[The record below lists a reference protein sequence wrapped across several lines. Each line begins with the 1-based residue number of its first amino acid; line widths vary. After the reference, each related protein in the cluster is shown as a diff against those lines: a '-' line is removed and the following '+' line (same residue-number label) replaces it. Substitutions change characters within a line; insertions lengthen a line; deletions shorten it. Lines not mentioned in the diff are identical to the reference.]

1 MNPDFHPIVNGIYL
15 LLGVQLISVAIVQ
28 LILGPK
34 KQVYL
39 SLLCLIM
46 GMWFFRRFFWEH
58 WGNNALGI
66 ILVGGYKE
74 VFIGPLIYF
83 YIHSK
88 WKSVS
93 TKQLLVHFSIPAVLY
108 LRYIVMR
115 IGFSEV
121 YFAHSLLNHWLLVS
135 FLVVS
140 YTTYYVLCLKD
151 IKVGLEPSLLR
162 RAYLRT
168 KWFFF
173 SVFTFQLMGIFLT
186 ILSTLAQGKES
197 DFWTYLN
204 GTLIYYFD
212 WAIETPYHIAM
223 SVYVVIYSLFEMPYL
238 RKLIMGNQM
247 QVRKEEVGENVSDKI
262 AFRFIKEKLFTQSD
276 LNLNKSLEVLD
287 ISRQDFS
294 NYLKLEGHESFSA
307 FVNGLRVAEFK
318 RLVENKEYLKYDLV
332 SLAELAGFNSKAT
345 FNRVFKTL
353 EGNTP
358 KEFVKSIQNKGQ
370 NGGDSKPN
378 TE

>member
-34 KQVYL
+34 KQIYL

-83 YIHSK
+83 YIRSK
-88 WKSVS
+88 WKSIRA
-93 TKQLLVHFSIPAVLY
+93 KQLFIHFSIPTVLY
-108 LRYIVMR
+108 LRYVVMR
-115 IGFSEV
+115 IGFSET

-151 IKVGLEPSLLR
+151 IKVGLKPGLLR
-162 RAYLRT
+162 KAYLRT

-197 DFWTYLN
+197 NFWIYLN
-204 GTLIYYFD
+204 GTIIYYFD
-212 WAIETPYHIAM
+212 WVIETPYHIAM

-238 RKLIMGNQM
+238 KKLILSNQV
-247 QVRKEEVGENVSDKI
+247 QPKKDEVAKSVFEKINSD
-262 AFRFIKEKLFTQSD
+262 FIEEKLFVQPEM
-276 LNLNKSLEVLD
+276 NLNKSLYTLG

-294 NYLKLEGHESFSA
+294 NYLKVSGYDNFSG
-307 FVNGLRVAEFK
+307 FINELRVLEFK
-318 RLVENKEYLKYDLV
+318 RLVGNKEYLKYDLV
-332 SLAELAGFNSKAT
+332 SLAEHAGFNSKAT
-345 FNRVFKTL
+345 FNRVFKAS
-353 EGNTP
+353 EGMTP
-358 KEFVKSIQNKGQ
+358 KEFVKSLKET
-370 NGGDSKPN
+370 DSDEEKK
-378 TE
+378 